1 MNLIARYK
9 NLSTPKKASL
19 WYLVS
24 NILQKG
30 ISFFVVPFYVRFL
43 STSEYGQVMM
53 FFSWYGILLIFVT
66 LNLYCGVYTKAMV
79 DYYQD
84 RDRYTSCMQGLTTI
98 LTLLWFVL
106 YLFFSDKWNELLETD
121 NITSYLLF
129 VCFLTSPSVTFWS
142 VRQRVENKYRQMVY
156 LTLAKSICIPLLCIL
171 LLLYTNLKSFAMIWG
186 MLIIESAFGFYFY
199 IAQFVKGKCFYHRFY
214 WIHALKF
221 NIPLIPHYLS
231 LVLLAQVDRILV
243 GNICGKDKAGI
254 YSLATQVSMIM
265 SVVTSAINSALVPW
279 LYEQYRIKNYDGVR
293 KASNELCMLMG
304 AITFIIMLITPEI
317 LQTIGTEEYMDAM
330 WIVSPIVLG
339 TYLSFCYGLF
349 VNISFYYSKT
359 KYVALATMVGAVLSV
374 ILNLLLLPKFGFISA
389 GYTSLTCYFVFLLMH
404 YVFMVKI
411 CHSELGGISFYDD
424 RFVWLS
430 CLALFIIMFLSLLLY
445 NMSFV
450 YRYCVLMIILCV
462 FMSKRDMLKSYI
474 SFK

>member
-1 MNLIARYK
+1 MNLVARYK
-9 NLSTPKKASL
+9 ELSVPKKASL

-30 ISFFVVPFYVRFL
+30 ISFFVVPFYVRIL
-43 STSEYGQVMM
+43 SASEYGHVMM

-106 YLFFSDKWNELLETD
+106 YLFFCDKWNELLETD

-156 LTLAKSICIPLLCIL
+156 LTVAKSICTPLLCIL
-171 LLLYTNLKSFAMIWG
+171 LLLYTDLRSFAMIWG
-186 MLIIESAFGFYFY
+186 MLIIESVFGLYFY

-214 WIHALKF
+214 WLHALKF

-231 LVLLAQVDRILV
+231 LVILWQVDRILV

-265 SVVTSAINSALVPW
+265 SVVTSAINNALVPW
-279 LYEQYRIKNYDGVR
+279 LYEQYRVKNYNGVR

-304 AITFIIMLITPEI
+304 TITFIVMLITPEI
-317 LQTIGTEEYMDAM
+317 LHIIGTEEYMDAM

-359 KYVALATMVGAVLSV
+359 KYVALATMVGAGLSV
-374 ILNLLLLPKFGFISA
+374 ILNLVLLPKFGFISA
-389 GYTSLTCYFVFLLMH
+389 GYTSLTCYFVFLLLH
-404 YVFMVKI
+404 YGFMVKI
-411 CHSELGGISFYDD
+411 CHSELSGISFYDD
-424 RFVWLS
+424 RFIWLS
-430 CLALFIIMFLSLLLY
+430 CLTLFIIMFLSLILY

-450 YRYCVLMIILCV
+450 YRYVILLIILCI
-462 FMSKRDMLKSYI
+462 FMKKKEMLKSYI
-474 SFK
+474 KL